1 MGYKFL
7 HVGVPTTQVR
17 PNEVYVEKMK
27 LYKIGPEHSEF
38 NIEYLRF
45 QDGTPFPEVMHFNP
59 HVAYEVDCIEE
70 AAKGAK
76 VIVEPIELP
85 DCTIC
90 FIIKDN
96 VIYELL
102 QPKKDST
109 AQGQSY

>member
-7 HVGVPTTQVR
+7 HVGVPTTQVQ

-27 LYKIGPEHSEF
+27 LYKTEVVSDF

-59 HVAYEVDCIEE
+59 HVAYEVDSIEE

-76 VIVEPIELP
+76 VIVEPIDLGNAI
-85 DCTIC
+85 IC

-96 VIYELL
+96 VIYELY
-102 QPKKDST
+102 QPK
-109 AQGQSY
+109 